1 MTDAN
6 VLPPFQVSH
15 SAVQAIQDLGGAVR
29 IDIEDGGCCGTTY
42 VFELVDPQS
51 DAVAQDAQYGCPGA
65 WLFVSPTAAPI
76 LKDAVL
82 DYGAALKPPRFRI
95 PRNPNVDNVCACR
108 RSFGDPWP
116 GPRQPACRSYMP
128 MPWDTEYEPPRA
140 WRRQT
145 GWAAPNE
152 TPADE

>member
-51 DAVAQDAQYGCPGA
+51 DAVAQ
-65 WLFVSPTAAPI
+65 
-76 LKDAVL
+76 
-82 DYGAALKPPRFRI
+82 ALL
-95 PRNPNVDNVCACR
+95 
-108 RSFGDPWP
+108 G
-116 GPRQPACRSYMP
+116 
-128 MPWDTEYEPPRA
+128 
-140 WRRQT
+140 T
-145 GWAAPNE
+145 GSAGLSGWSG
-152 TPADE
+152 